1 MDWSALMFLLDT
13 DVVAE
18 LRRGTQGDA
27 AVAAWAGT
35 LAPEQLFLS
44 AVSLIDLE
52 NAAIRRP
59 PRDKAHTARLQR
71 WIDEQVLTAFAGRIV
86 PLDAAIIARRRA
98 VAVSDPRDALV
109 AATALDRGMTLAT
122 RRTAAFKSPKLKLLD
137 PWQWTAE
144 DDLDW
149 RRASRTEPHWLKTL
163 FVRA

>member
-1 MDWSALMFLLDT
+1 MFLLDT

-18 LRRGTQGDA
+18 LRRGAQADA
-27 AVAAWAGT
+27 AVAAWAGS

-44 AVSLIDLE
+44 AVSLFDLE
-52 NAAIRRP
+52 TAAARHA
-59 PRDKAHTARLQR
+59 PREKAQTVRLQR
-71 WIDEQVLTAFAGRIV
+71 WIDEQVLPAFAGRIV
-86 PLDAAIIARRRA
+86 PLDAAIVGRRRS
-98 VAVSDPRDALV
+98 VTLSDPRDALV

-122 RRTAAFKSPKLKLLD
+122 RRTAAFKSAKLKLID

-149 RRASRTEPHWLKTL
+149 RRASRSEPHWLKTL

>member
-1 MDWSALMFLLDT
+1 MFLLDT

-18 LRRGTQGDA
+18 LRRGTQADA
-27 AVAAWAGT
+27 AVAAWAGS

-44 AVSLIDLE
+44 AVSLFDLE
-52 NAAIRRP
+52 TAATRHA
-59 PRDKAHTARLQR
+59 PREKAQTVRLQR
-71 WIDEQVLTAFAGRIV
+71 WIDEQVLPAFAGRIV
-86 PLDAAIIARRRA
+86 PLDAAIVGRRRS
-98 VAVSDPRDALV
+98 VTLSDPRDALV

-122 RRTAAFKSPKLKLLD
+122 RRTAAFKSAKLKLID

-149 RRASRTEPHWLKTL
+149 RRASRGEPHWLKTL